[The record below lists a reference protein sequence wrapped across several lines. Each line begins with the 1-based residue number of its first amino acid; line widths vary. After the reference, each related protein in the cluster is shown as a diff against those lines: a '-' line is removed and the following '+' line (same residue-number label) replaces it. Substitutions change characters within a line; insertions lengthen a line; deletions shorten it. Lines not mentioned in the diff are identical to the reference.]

1 VVRPGARSARG
12 LTAPLPVPRDF
23 DAPRR
28 DRPGCRNPWRTSCR
42 KQHVMA
48 APTPT
53 QYRFRD
59 LLNLPGMAAAFPLLL
74 ERPAA
79 ALAVLVI
86 AGATDLLDGWVA
98 RRYGLVTATGA
109 ALDGVTDKLFIMTVA
124 VTLVVSGRLPLEV
137 VLLLSTREIGEAPLV
152 AWFVLS
158 PRARARRAEHPS
170 ANALGKIATTLQFV
184 TVAMAIA
191 RATAFGPLVIA
202 TAVAGA
208 VAAISYWIR
217 AFDGLGPRGRDER
230 SVR

>member
-1 VVRPGARSARG
+1 
-12 LTAPLPVPRDF
+12 
-23 DAPRR
+23 
-28 DRPGCRNPWRTSCR
+28 
-42 KQHVMA
+42 MA

-59 LLNLPGMAAAFPLLL
+59 LLNLPGMLSLSRIPLAAAFPLLL

>member
-1 VVRPGARSARG
+1 
-12 LTAPLPVPRDF
+12 
-23 DAPRR
+23 
-28 DRPGCRNPWRTSCR
+28 
-42 KQHVMA
+42 MA

-59 LLNLPGMAAAFPLLL
+59 LLNLPGVLSLSRIALAAAFPLLL
-74 ERPAA
+74 EQPAA

-109 ALDGVTDKLFIMTVA
+109 ALDGVTDKLFISTVA
-124 VTLVVSGRLPLEV
+124 VTLVVSGLLPLEV

-217 AFDGLGPRGRDER
+217 AFDGFGPRGRDTW

>member
-1 VVRPGARSARG
+1 
-12 LTAPLPVPRDF
+12 
-23 DAPRR
+23 
-28 DRPGCRNPWRTSCR
+28 
-42 KQHVMA
+42 MA

-53 QYRFRD
+53 PYRLRD
-59 LLNLPGMAAAFPLLL
+59 LLNVPGLLSLSRIPLAAAFPLLL

-109 ALDGVTDKLFIMTVA
+109 ALDGVTDKLFITTVA

-184 TVAMAIA
+184 AVAFAIA

-202 TAVAGA
+202 TAAAGA

-217 AFDGLGPRGRDER
+217 AFDGLGTRGRDGWL
-230 SVR
+230 VR

>member
-1 VVRPGARSARG
+1 
-12 LTAPLPVPRDF
+12 
-23 DAPRR
+23 
-28 DRPGCRNPWRTSCR
+28 
-42 KQHVMA
+42 MA

-59 LLNLPGMAAAFPLLL
+59 LLNLPGMLSLSRIPLAAAFPLLL

-217 AFDGLGPRGRDER
+217 AFDGFGPRGRDES

>member
-1 VVRPGARSARG
+1 
-12 LTAPLPVPRDF
+12 
-23 DAPRR
+23 
-28 DRPGCRNPWRTSCR
+28 
-42 KQHVMA
+42 MA

-59 LLNLPGMAAAFPLLL
+59 LLNLPGMLSLSRIPLAAAFPLLL

-217 AFDGLGPRGRDER
+217 AFDGLGSRGRDER